1 VTDTREITLTV
12 NGTEHTIDV
21 EPRRLLVH
29 AIREDLD
36 LTGTHIGCDTGNCGA
51 CTVLRD
57 GEPVKSC
64 MMFAVQADGAEIA
77 TVEGMEDLPEARGD
91 LHPLQEG
98 FREEHGLQCGYC
110 TPGMLM
116 AGKALLDENPD
127 PDEDEIREA
136 ISGNLC
142 RCTGY
147 QNIVRSIEYA
157 ADELDRQ
164 AAAADGGTVTA
175 AARFAGDSEADG
187 LDSEARGLDNG
198 ADGLGDDAAPDADA
212 AGFAAG
218 GFDCGVEDCCGGP
231 STDAAHVEGAD
242 PAFDDIDIDTDTGGD
257 DA

>member
-1 VTDTREITLTV
+1 MTDEREITLTV
-12 NGTEHTIDV
+12 NGTEHTIEV

-51 CTVLRD
+51 CTVLKD
-57 GEPVKSC
+57 GEPIKSC
-64 MMFAVQADGAEIA
+64 LMFAAQADGAEIL
-77 TVEGMEDLPEARGD
+77 TVEGMEDLPEADD

-116 AGKALLDENPD
+116 SGKALLDEDPD
-127 PDEDEIREA
+127 PDEETIRDA

-157 ADELDRQ
+157 ADELENR
-164 AAAADGGTVTA
+164 AAADGGAVTA
-175 AARFAGDSEADG
+175 DGDAP
-187 LDSEARGLDNG
+187 
-198 ADGLGDDAAPDADA
+198 AAPEGGHAAPEFGGDADT
-212 AGFAAG
+212 F
-218 GFDCGVEDCCGGP
+218 CGREDCCGGP
-231 STDAAHVEGAD
+231 DGAD
-242 PAFDDIDIDTDTGGD
+242 PFDRDALLD
-257 DA
+257 DADGDADDRGDTV